1 MAGRPGR
8 GETARVTGLPI
19 LLDLLGRR
27 VVIVGGGTVAAR
39 RVRTFTEAGADVVVI
54 APAVTPELAAA
65 PIQLLRRR
73 YRPGDLAQ
81 AWLAVTA
88 TDDPV
93 VNAAVAEEAAAGRI
107 FCVRADDA
115 TAGTARVPAILHSGE
130 LTVSVNAGDDPRRAA
145 ELRNLIASA
154 LQTGALV
161 SRPVRPASTG
171 SVALVGGGPGDPEL
185 ITVRGRRLLLE
196 ADVVVTDRLAPRS
209 LLQALEPDVEIIDCG
224 KSAHR
229 HNLTQD
235 EINAVIVDRARRA
248 SGWSGSRAGTPS
260 SSAAAGRRWQ
270 PASPPESRCRWC
282 PASPRRSPA
291 PAAAGI
297 PVTHRGL
304 AADFAVVSG
313 HRDPGRAEAG
323 WNWPELAVGPAT
335 LVILMGMESL
345 GDIAAEL
352 IEHGRPADT
361 PAAAIHRA
369 TLPDQRV
376 VRSTLAG
383 LAAEVAAGRR
393 GRSVGGRD
401 RCCRGARHRLRLF
414 CQRVSLA
421 FEHALQLSTADH
433 AGASLDFAR

>member
-1 MAGRPGR
+1 M
-8 GETARVTGLPI
+8 TGVPI

-27 VVIVGGGTVAAR
+27 VVIVGGGGVAAR
-39 RVRTFTEAGADVVVI
+39 RAKTFTEAGAEVLVI
-54 APAVTPELAAA
+54 APAVVPELAASGV
-65 PIQLLRRR
+65 QLLRRR
-73 YRPGDLAQ
+73 YQAGDLSQ

-88 TDDPV
+88 TDDEAI
-93 VNAAVAEEAAAGRI
+93 NTAVAAEAAASQI
-107 FCVRADDA
+107 FCVRADTA
-115 TAGTARVPAILHSGE
+115 AAGTARVPAILHSGE
-130 LTVSVNAGDDPRRAA
+130 LTVSVNAGDDPRRAV
-145 ELRNLIASA
+145 ELRNLIAAA
-154 LQTGALV
+154 LQTGELA
-161 SRPVRPASTG
+161 SRPVRPASAG

-209 LLQALEPDVEIIDCG
+209 LLEALDPDVEIIDCG

-235 EINAVIVDRARRA
+235 EINAVIVDRARQGKRVVRLKGGDPFVFGRGGEEMA
-248 SGWSGSRAGTPS
+248 ACL
-260 SSAAAGRRWQ
+260 AAGVAVQ
-270 PASPPESRCRWC
+270 VVPGITSAI
-282 PASPRRSPA
+282 AA

-335 LVILMGMESL
+335 LVVLMGMESL
-345 GDIAAEL
+345 AGIAAEL

-369 TLPDQRV
+369 TLPDQQV
-376 VRSTLAG
+376 VRSTLAE
-383 LAAEVAAGRR
+383 LAAEVQRAGVGAPSVVVIGAVAALG
-393 GRSVGGRD
+393 
-401 RCCRGARHRLRLF
+401 
-414 CQRVSLA
+414 
-421 FEHALQLSTADH
+421 
-433 AGASLDFAR
+433 LD

>member
-1 MAGRPGR
+1 M
-8 GETARVTGLPI
+8 TGVPI

-39 RVRTFTEAGADVVVI
+39 RAKTFTEAGAEVVVI
-54 APAVTPELAAA
+54 APTVVPELAASGA
-65 PIQLLRRR
+65 RLLRRR
-73 YRPGDLAQ
+73 YQAGDLSQ

-88 TDDPV
+88 TDDQSI
-93 VNAAVAEEAAAGRI
+93 NTAVAEEAAAGQI
-107 FCVRADDA
+107 FCVRAD
-115 TAGTARVPAILHSGE
+115 TAAAGSARVPAILHSGE
-130 LTVSVNAGDDPRRAA
+130 LTVSVNAGDDPRRAV
-145 ELRNLIASA
+145 ELRNLIAAA
-154 LQTGALV
+154 LQTGELV
-161 SRPVRPASTG
+161 SRPVRPASAG

-209 LLQALEPDVEIIDCG
+209 LLEALDPDVEIIDCG

-235 EINAVIVDRARRA
+235 EINAVIVERAQQGKRVVRLKGGDPFVFGRGGEEVAACVA
-248 SGWSGSRAGTPS
+248 SGIAVQVVPGVT
-260 SSAAAGRRWQ
+260 SAIA
-270 PASPPESRCRWC
+270 
-282 PASPRRSPA
+282 A

-335 LVILMGMESL
+335 LVVLMGMESL
-345 GDIAAEL
+345 AGIAEEL

-383 LAAEVAAGRR
+383 LAAEVQRAEVGAPSVVVIGAVAALGF
-393 GRSVGGRD
+393 D
-401 RCCRGARHRLRLF
+401 
-414 CQRVSLA
+414 
-421 FEHALQLSTADH
+421 
-433 AGASLDFAR
+433 